1 MDCIDPPKSVQS
13 IPMNIAFGHS
23 NMDID
28 CLGSLLLV
36 KKLFPDYRLVKSNL
50 IHPAARKL
58 YTLYQDYFD
67 FLNPEELQGERID
80 HIIIVDTCT
89 AHRVKEYFNHIKHSD
104 PMIRIMDHHNLE
116 SCDILGAAVEGGPYG
131 ATVSYLGKLAMTQ
144 GIALRP
150 EEATIALAGIYA
162 DTGRLTYENV
172 CRADYE
178 VAAYLLDMGASLRL
192 VKSFLENIIEDD
204 QILILNQLLLVAS
217 TSNIQGHRILLSYLE
232 LEDQVEGLAPVVEKV
247 MDVENPDAYFAF
259 FFIPKKKTLLLI
271 ARSRRARID
280 LHELLYVYGGGGH
293 QAAAAV
299 TLKHQDGPGFYTQF
313 LAYLEGSLK
322 PAIRA
327 KDIMTRNVHTIRD
340 NLSLLDAALFL
351 ESKDLTGVPVVNDQG
366 KVSGF
371 LSLRD
376 IMKGRKAAQMHS
388 PVKAYMTK
396 NVVVSEGHLTMREVE
411 RIFYKHHI
419 AHLPIVEEGRLV
431 GVVTQWDYLQYK
443 KASAQ

>member
-1 MDCIDPPKSVQS
+1 
-13 IPMNIAFGHS
+13 MNIAFGHS
-23 NMDID
+23 NMDMD

-58 YTLYQDYFD
+58 YTLYEDYFD
-67 FLNPEELQGERID
+67 FLHPEELQGEGID

-89 AHRVKEYFNHIKHSD
+89 AVRVKEYFNHIQHSD
-104 PMIRIMDHHNLE
+104 PRIRIFDHHNRE
-116 SCDILGAAVEGGPYG
+116 RCDILGASVEGGAYG
-131 ATVSYLGKLAMTQ
+131 ATVSYLGKLAMAR
-144 GIALRP
+144 GISLKP

-172 CRADYE
+172 CREDYE

-192 VKSFLENIIEDD
+192 VKSFLDNIIEDD
-204 QILILNQLLLVAS
+204 QILVLNQVLLVAG
-217 TSNIQGHRILLSYLE
+217 TSIIQGHKILLSYLD
-232 LEDQVEGLAPVVEKV
+232 LEEQVRGLAAVVDKV

-259 FFIPKKKTLLLI
+259 FFIPRKKTMLLI
-271 ARSRRARID
+271 ARSQKVRID

-293 QAAAAV
+293 QSAASL
-299 TLKHQDGPGFYTQF
+299 TLKQQDGPEFYRQF
-313 LAYLEGSLK
+313 LGYLENSLK
-322 PAIRA
+322 PAVRA
-327 KDIMTRNVHTIRD
+327 RDIMSRNVHTIRD

-366 KVSGF
+366 IVSGF

-376 IMKGRKAAQMHS
+376 IMKGRKASQMHS

-396 NVVVSEGHLTMREVE
+396 NVIVSDGQLTMREVE

-419 AHLPIVEEGRLV
+419 AHLPIVEEGKLV
-431 GVVTQWDYLQYK
+431 GVVTHWDYLQYK
-443 KASAQ
+443 KAFSQ

>member
-1 MDCIDPPKSVQS
+1 
-13 IPMNIAFGHS
+13 MNIAFGHS
-23 NMDID
+23 NMDLD

-67 FLNPEELQGERID
+67 FLNPEELREETIE
-80 HIIIVDTCT
+80 HIIIVDTCI
-89 AHRVKEYFNHIKHSD
+89 AQRVKEYFNHIKHSD
-104 PMIRIMDHHNLE
+104 PAIRIMDHHNLE
-116 SCDILGAAVEGGPYG
+116 SCDILGAQVEGGPYG
-131 ATVSYLGKLAMTQ
+131 ATVSYLGKLAMTR
-144 GIALRP
+144 GISLKA

-172 CRADYE
+172 RREDYE
-178 VAAYLLDMGASLRL
+178 VSAYLLDMGASLRL
-192 VKSFLENIIEDD
+192 VKSFLESIIEDEH
-204 QILILNQLLLVAS
+204 ILILNQLLLVAS
-217 TSNIQGHRILLSYLE
+217 TSSIQGHTILLSYLE
-232 LEDQVEGLAPVVEKV
+232 LEDQVEGLSAVVEKV

-271 ARSRRARID
+271 ARSQKARID

-293 QAAAAV
+293 QSAASL
-299 TLKHQDGPGFYTQF
+299 TLKHQDGPAFYTRF

-327 KDIMTRNVHTIRD
+327 QDIMTRNVPTIRD
-340 NLSLLDAALFL
+340 DLSLLDAALFL
-351 ESKDLTGVPVVNDQG
+351 ESQDLTGVPVVNEQG
-366 KVSGF
+366 VVSGF

-376 IMKGRKAAQMHS
+376 IMKGRKAAKMHS
-388 PVKAYMTK
+388 PVKAYMSR
-396 NVVVSEGHLTMREVE
+396 NVIVSEGHITMREVE

-419 AHLPIVEEGRLV
+419 AHLPIVEEGKLV
-431 GVVTQWDYLQYK
+431 GVLSHWDYLQYK
-443 KASAQ
+443 KAFFQ